1 MVRKIDK
8 SVLLVG
14 RDGQRM
20 RRSPRISALD
30 ACKPPKQQ
38 IQNKKKKTNKKRK
51 FDDNNNNHVSPFAS
65 VSKLAKQVWK
75 GRDNPLVDAAESDHS
90 LDCIDW
96 RSIRV
101 SKQSQNHHMNNHA
114 KTSVMPAKHL
124 LELVLDT
131 LQRRD
136 TYEIFAEPVDPNE
149 VENYCEIIKEPM
161 DFGTMRAKL
170 HEGMYK
176 NLEQFEH
183 DVFLIPENAMHFN
196 SSTTVYFRQGR
207 AIHDLATKVFDVL
220 KTDPENFVSE
230 FSGTRRRSMRKTLSS
245 HNKDSIAKLRAD
257 VSFKGT
263 LLHSPSTS
271 TFRNKNPSCAGAT
284 NNYHARNI
292 FTGGRDGKIPNSQAA
307 DSLSTY
313 EKDPI
318 GWMYHNSY
326 KKLFLMNE
334 RDIRYKESLM
344 SYVKGLGP
352 IAKMVAKRKLQA
364 MHHESKNIKDAF
376 DAGCASPFKTFRD
389 FAPATNPFL
398 NKAKDIIDLTNEET
412 KYNNIKEKTDVTLIN
427 TSISRGFINTDLNCS
442 SSRKRRRHSNN
453 RRVRPVIL
461 ALENNSVAEYKTRN
475 KRSCT
480 DVPIRRNGPQSEAT
494 TSNATAGAL
503 VTTNSSTLAPLS
515 LPLSLPSNN
524 ISPFTFDL
532 PFLKARLNQM
542 NASNNKNRPSSG
554 RGLVDMAPFNST
566 RQSAHSIPTTVNHFL
581 FNQSNPTP
589 PSQSFD
595 SSNLPLNPFFNSTM

>member
-8 SVLLVG
+8 SVLVG

-38 IQNKKKKTNKKRK
+38 IQNKKKTSKKRK
-51 FDDNNNNHVSPFAS
+51 FDDYDDNNNHVSAFAS

-96 RSIRV
+96 RSFRV
-101 SKQSQNHHMNNHA
+101 SKQTQNHA
-114 KTSVMPAKHL
+114 KTSVVMPAKHL

-136 TYEIFAEPVDPNE
+136 TYEIFAEPVDPDE
-149 VENYCEIIKEPM
+149 VEDYCEIIKEPM

-176 NLEQFEH
+176 NLQQFEH

-207 AIHDLATKVFDVL
+207 AIHDLARKVFDAL
-220 KTDPENFVSE
+220 KTDPENFVSQ
-230 FSGTRRRSMRKTLSS
+230 FSGTRRRSLRKTLSS
-245 HNKDSIAKLRAD
+245 NNKDSID

-271 TFRNKNPSCAGAT
+271 TFRTKNPACAGAT
-284 NNYHARNI
+284 NNFHARNI

-334 RDIRYKESLM
+334 GDIRYKESLM
-344 SYVKGLGP
+344 SYVNGLGP
-352 IAKMVAKRKLQA
+352 VAKMVAKRKLQA
-364 MHHESKNIKDAF
+364 MHHESKNTKDAF
-376 DAGCASPFKTFRD
+376 DAGGASPFKTFRD

-412 KYNNIKEKTDVTLIN
+412 KYNNIKQKTDVTLIN
-427 TSISRGFINTDLNCS
+427 TSISRGLINTDLNCS

-475 KRSCT
+475 KKSCT

-515 LPLSLPSNN
+515 LPSNN

-542 NASNNKNRPSSG
+542 NASNNKNRLSSG

-566 RQSAHSIPTTVNHFL
+566 RQSAHSIPTTINHFL

-589 PSQSFD
+589 TSQSFD
-595 SSNLPLNPFFNSTM
+595 SSNLPLNPFFNSTTL

>member
-1 MVRKIDK
+1 
-8 SVLLVG
+8 
-14 RDGQRM
+14 M

-38 IQNKKKKTNKKRK
+38 IQNKKKTNKKRK
-51 FDDNNNNHVSPFAS
+51 FDDYDDNNNNNHVSPFAS

-75 GRDNPLVDAAESDHS
+75 GRDNPLVDAGESDHS
-90 LDCIDW
+90 LDCT
-96 RSIRV
+96 
-101 SKQSQNHHMNNHA
+101 

-149 VENYCEIIKEPM
+149 VEDYCEIIKEPM

-176 NLEQFEH
+176 TLEQFE
-183 DVFLIPENAMHFN
+183 
-196 SSTTVYFRQGR
+196 GR
-207 AIHDLATKVFDVL
+207 AIHDLASKVFDVL

-257 VSFKGT
+257 DVSLKGT

-271 TFRNKNPSCAGAT
+271 TFPNKNLSCAGAT

-364 MHHESKNIKDAF
+364 MHHESKNTKDAF
-376 DAGCASPFKTFRD
+376 DADCASPFKTFRD

-412 KYNNIKEKTDVTLIN
+412 KYNNMKEKTDVTLIN
-427 TSISRGFINTDLNCS
+427 TSISRGLINTDLNCS
-442 SSRKRRRHSNN
+442 SSRKRKRHSNN

-475 KRSCT
+475 KKSCI

-515 LPLSLPSNN
+515 LPSNN
-524 ISPFTFDL
+524 SSPFTFDL

-566 RQSAHSIPTTVNHFL
+566 RQSAHSIPTTINHFL

-595 SSNLPLNPFFNSTM
+595 SSNLPLNPFFNSTTL